1 MLYEKKN
8 EPIKVS
14 SFFVPFYS
22 FFIHIFFSVFSQLM
36 DMMVCSRG
44 MVVIVEMLRVLL
56 LFFIFIGTQFFI
68 IHFANAEEI
77 KVKPG
82 TSIQAA
88 IEEAND
94 GATIFV
100 EKGQYNGNLV
110 INKSIQLKGED
121 GAIIAGDGEGNV
133 IELTAPKVTIENFII
148 EQSGR
153 RDIDAGILV
162 SSSHN
167 LIQNNVLKEVHYGIY
182 VAKASQN
189 QIVNNHISSYDGH
202 FSAKGN
208 GVHLFYA
215 DGTELIGNKIEQVQD
230 GIYFDFATNSIL
242 KGNSV
247 EGSRYGYHVMYAKQG
262 VLTENVSTKNITG
275 LMIMEAKDFDINR
288 NIITENLD
296 FRGHG
301 ILIFDS
307 DRITLIN
314 NRVTFNN
321 TGLSLQDAR
330 DCKIEQNVFAGNY
343 VGLDLKDKNE
353 HNMMINN
360 NFIGNIV
367 QTKIF
372 TKVEPMD
379 LNGQGNYWDDYSG
392 MDLNGD
398 GIGEIPYESGKLF
411 DTLVEENPTLQ
422 FFFESPTIKL
432 WSSIEKI
439 FPAFSS
445 EKGMDRY
452 PYVQP
457 VHYNADMQETELIGR
472 NWMAALL
479 GVIMISVGV
488 YIFYRGRV

>member
-1 MLYEKKN
+1 
-8 EPIKVS
+8 
-14 SFFVPFYS
+14 
-22 FFIHIFFSVFSQLM
+22 M

-44 MVVIVEMLRVLL
+44 MVVIEDMIRALL
-56 LFFIFIGTQFFI
+56 LFFIFIGTQFFM
-68 IHFANAEEI
+68 IHSANAEEI
-77 KVKPG
+77 TVSPG
-82 TSIQAA
+82 SSIQAA
-88 IEEAND
+88 IDQAND
-94 GATIFV
+94 RATIFV
-100 EKGQYNGNLV
+100 KKGQYNGNLV

-133 IELTAPKVTIENFII
+133 IEVTASNVTIENFII
-148 EQSGR
+148 EKSGR
-153 RDIDAGILV
+153 RDFDAGILV
-162 SSSHN
+162 GSSNN
-167 LIQNNVLKEVHYGIY
+167 LIQNNFLKEIHYGIY
-182 VAKASQN
+182 IDKARQN
-189 QIVNNHISSYDGH
+189 QIVNNHIRGYDGH

-215 DGTELIGNKIEQVQD
+215 EATELIGNKIEQVQD

-242 KGNSV
+242 KGNRV
-247 EGSRYGYHVMYAKQG
+247 EGARYGYHVMYAKQG
-262 VLTENVSTKNITG
+262 LLTENISTKNITG
-275 LMIMEAKDFDINR
+275 LMIMDAEDFDINR

-296 FRGHG
+296 YRGHG

-307 DRITLIN
+307 DRIGLIN

-330 DCKIEQNVFAGNY
+330 DCKIVQNVFAGNY

-353 HNMMINN
+353 RITMINN

-367 QTKIF
+367 QTKVF

-411 DTLVEENPTLQ
+411 DKLVEENPTFQ

-439 FPAFSS
+439 FPAFSG

-457 VHYNADMQETELIGR
+457 VQYDAEILETELIGR